1 MRLSKAGKSME
12 FTISG
17 YQYPEIEFAQGK
29 CGYDANWLVCEVK
42 YTDGNHSEMYRDP
55 SLETYDLREITES
68 LEEIIEG
75 KEEVYVSE
83 FMEPNLQF
91 VMARLDETIALTIQ
105 FVYDESG
112 EVWKKRK
119 MAVLLTL
126 EEATA
131 VLDELKA
138 LMKTYPIR

>member
-12 FTISG
+12 FTVSG
-17 YQYPEIEFAQGK
+17 YQYPEIESAQSK

-55 SLETYDLREITES
+55 CLETYDLRGITES
-68 LEEIIEG
+68 LDEIIEG

-83 FMEPNLQF
+83 FAEPNLQF

>member
-1 MRLSKAGKSME
+1 
-12 FTISG
+12 
-17 YQYPEIEFAQGK
+17 
-29 CGYDANWLVCEVK
+29 
-42 YTDGNHSEMYRDP
+42 
-55 SLETYDLREITES
+55 
-68 LEEIIEG
+68 
-75 KEEVYVSE
+75 
-83 FMEPNLQF
+83 MEPNLQF
-91 VMARLDETIALTIQ
+91 VMARLDEKILFSIQ

>member
-17 YQYPEIEFAQGK
+17 YQYPEIEFTQGK

-42 YTDGNHSEMYRDP
+42 YTDGNHSETYRDP
-55 SLETYDLREITES
+55 SIETYDLREIKES
-68 LEEIIEG
+68 LEEIIDG
-75 KEEVYVSE
+75 KDEVYVSE

-91 VMARLDETIALTIQ
+91 VIARLDEKIALTIQ
-105 FVYDESG
+105 FVYDESSD
-112 EVWKKRK
+112 VWKKRK
-119 MAVLLTL
+119 MAVLLTQ

-131 VLDELKA
+131 VLDDLKA
-138 LMKTYPIR
+138 LVKKYPVR

>member
-17 YQYPEIEFAQGK
+17 YQYPEIESAQGK

-55 SLETYDLREITES
+55 CLETYDLRGITES
-68 LEEIIEG
+68 LDEIIEG

-83 FMEPNLQF
+83 FAEPNLQF
-91 VMARLDETIALTIQ
+91 VIARLDER
-105 FVYDESG
+105 SH
-112 EVWKKRK
+112 
-119 MAVLLTL
+119 
-126 EEATA
+126 
-131 VLDELKA
+131 
-138 LMKTYPIR
+138 

>member
-17 YQYPEIEFAQGK
+17 YQYPETESAQGK

-42 YTDGNHSEMYRDP
+42 YTDGNHTEIHQDP
-55 SLETYDLREITES
+55 SLDTYDLREITES
-68 LEEIIEG
+68 LEEIIDG

-91 VMARLDETIALTIQ
+91 VMARLDEKIALTIQ

-119 MAVLLTL
+119 MAVLLL
-126 EEATA
+126 REEATA
-131 VLDELKA
+131 VLDDLKA
-138 LMKTYPIR
+138 LVRKYPVR

>member
-1 MRLSKAGKSME
+1 ME
-12 FTISG
+12 FTVSG
-17 YQYPEIEFAQGK
+17 YQYPEIESAQGK

-55 SLETYDLREITES
+55 CLETYDLRGITES
-68 LEEIIEG
+68 LDEVIEG

-83 FMEPNLQF
+83 FAEPNLQF
-91 VMARLDETIALTIQ
+91 VIARLDEKIALTIQ
-105 FVYDESG
+105 FVYDDFG

-119 MAVLLTL
+119 MTVLLTL

-138 LMKTYPIR
+138 LMKTYLIR